1 MLSEIGTYYH
11 RNINKYSVDMK
22 LVRNDAKKN
31 KVPVIPSE
39 LVSCIRCLAMM
50 FSYRADRVGLHLS
63 APSEPLVYLMVLAW
77 LLQS

>member
-1 MLSEIGTYYH
+1 M
-11 RNINKYSVDMK
+11 MQ
-22 LVRNDAKKN
+22 KKN
-31 KVPVIPSE
+31 QVPVTPSE
-39 LVSCIRCLAMM
+39 LVSCIRCLATM